1 MPGLSFVNPHLL
13 WALPLAAAP
22 VIIYFLM
29 RFRAMAVP
37 WGADYVLER
46 ALERLRKKFFLDQ
59 LLLMA
64 LRTLA
69 AAAIVL
75 AIARPVTSR
84 LGGTAGTVQ
93 ASGVHHIVVLDDSAS
108 TLARLAG
115 GGAATIWDREREI
128 LGKLAATWGRGER
141 WSLLRAAGEPR
152 WVREYAEVT
161 DPRETV
167 AFVESLEPPAEEGAS
182 LGRALAL
189 ALAAAGDRPAEIV
202 LISDDQAT
210 SWEGAEEAL
219 PKGGPPRQVTW
230 VRLAPR
236 DRANLAVTGLTV
248 SPEVCLA
255 GHPCSVEVKV
265 RSFSTAPAADVPVE
279 VLLDGGFAARSST
292 PLQPGQEA
300 TLSFTITP
308 PAAGSHRI
316 AARLPA
322 DVLPADD
329 EAFAG
334 IDVRGRATVIVC
346 RDPAKQGTFA
356 SAGGFLSL
364 LAEVASRPRGEA
376 GPLGPAAPV
385 VVETCT
391 DDCSAAALA
400 KADVVVVDGG
410 SRVDPPL
417 VAALAQ
423 RVDAGGAVLLAPE
436 PAIDRES
443 WNAAFSG
450 AGLLPARVVGAVE
463 GSPGLEPVRRLPGS
477 AAVFHSWLDLE
488 PVAEKSI
495 VVKSFAD
502 GGPFAVALARR
513 GGTVVELAAGL
524 NGRINSMI
532 VCADVLP
539 LFIDLVTGAMS
550 RAAYPRT
557 VQVGEPIALAL
568 PAADA
573 LAGLT
578 FTVGD
583 AEPEPLEPAA
593 VVRLPGGA
601 RRSGLA
607 SFLLLSRDA
616 GQESAE
622 RIWIGVQGPRADS
635 DLAALGRD
643 REAALA
649 SAVDLAAVGS
659 WEELDRLL
667 EQRRT
672 GRDWQ
677 SWVLVALAC
686 GLLAETVLCRRF
698 V

>member
-1 MPGLSFVNPHLL
+1 
-13 WALPLAAAP
+13 
-22 VIIYFLM
+22 
-29 RFRAMAVP
+29 
-37 WGADYVLER
+37 
-46 ALERLRKKFFLDQ
+46 
-59 LLLMA
+59 
-64 LRTLA
+64 
-69 AAAIVL
+69 
-75 AIARPVTSR
+75 
-84 LGGTAGTVQ
+84 
-93 ASGVHHIVVLDDSAS
+93 
-108 TLARLAG
+108 
-115 GGAATIWDREREI
+115 
-128 LGKLAATWGRGER
+128 
-141 WSLLRAAGEPR
+141 
-152 WVREYAEVT
+152 
-161 DPRETV
+161 
-167 AFVESLEPPAEEGAS
+167 
-182 LGRALAL
+182 
-189 ALAAAGDRPAEIV
+189 
-202 LISDDQAT
+202 
-210 SWEGAEEAL
+210 
-219 PKGGPPRQVTW
+219 
-230 VRLAPR
+230 
-236 DRANLAVTGLTV
+236 
-248 SPEVCLA
+248 
-255 GHPCSVEVKV
+255 
-265 RSFSTAPAADVPVE
+265 
-279 VLLDGGFAARSST
+279 
-292 PLQPGQEA
+292 
-300 TLSFTITP
+300 
-308 PAAGSHRI
+308 
-316 AARLPA
+316 
-322 DVLPADD
+322 
-329 EAFAG
+329 
-334 IDVRGRATVIVC
+334 
-346 RDPAKQGTFA
+346 
-356 SAGGFLSL
+356 
-364 LAEVASRPRGEA
+364 
-376 GPLGPAAPV
+376 
-385 VVETCT
+385 
-391 DDCSAAALA
+391 
-400 KADVVVVDGG
+400 VVDGG

-417 VAALAQ
+417 VAALGQ

-436 PAIDRES
+436 PAIDREP
-443 WNAAFSG
+443 WNAAFSA

-616 GQESAE
+616 GQGSAE

-635 DLAALGRD
+635 DLAALGPD
-643 REAALA
+643 RQATLAA
-649 SAVDLAAVGS
+649 AVDLAAVGS

-686 GLLAETVLCRRF
+686 GLLAETALCRRF